1 MCMALAKSRE
11 ERDVMASYMHTN
23 SYFCHRTC
31 VLMLKGAGIAK
42 TQDIKELSDILMR
55 LHMLPLLY
63 VQI

>member
-1 MCMALAKSRE
+1 
-11 ERDVMASYMHTN
+11 MASYMHTN